1 MAAIELRGLA
11 KSFGAAKVIND
22 LNLTV
27 GSGEFVTLLGPSGC
41 GKSTTLKSIAGLI
54 EPDAGTILIDGIDVT
69 DVPVNRRNI
78 GMVFQSLALFPH
90 MTVEENVMFGLLRRR
105 LPAAD
110 ARTRAI
116 DALRQ
121 VQLADYASRI
131 PAQLSGGQQQ
141 RVALARA
148 FVTKPAM
155 LLLDEPLG
163 ALDRKLREELQIE
176 IRQLTR
182 QLGITSIFV
191 THDQHEAIVLSD
203 RIAVMNCG
211 RIEQIGRPDVV
222 FENPQTP
229 FVAEFVGVSNL
240 LPGRIVSNG
249 GGNVEIAAGIR
260 LHAATD
266 QPVGRTVR
274 VGLRPENA
282 EVFARAD
289 APHGAV
295 QCSVV
300 EAVYQGA
307 QILLELSPLDAGEVR
322 LRARLPTA
330 NRPDKQVRLKAG
342 EHVAVRWRKE
352 SILIYPNN
360 D

>member
-1 MAAIELRGLA
+1 MHRIDALVP
-11 KSFGAAKVIND
+11 FGAAFERMDPKGAVVPIFGNFEGVLD
-22 LNLTV
+22 LL
-27 GSGEFVTLLGPSGC
+27 
-41 GKSTTLKSIAGLI
+41 
-54 EPDAGTILIDGIDVT
+54 DAAV
-69 DVPVNRRNI
+69 
-78 GMVFQSLALFPH
+78 
-90 MTVEENVMFGLLRRR
+90 
-105 LPAAD
+105 
-110 ARTRAI
+110 

-121 VQLADYASRI
+121 VQLTDYARRI

-191 THDQHEAIVLSD
+191 THDQHQAIVLSD
-203 RIAVMNCG
+203 RIAVMNRG
-211 RIEQIGRPDVV
+211 RIEQIDRPEVI

-229 FVAEFVGVSNL
+229 FVAEFVGISNL
-240 LPGRIVSNG
+240 LPGRIVGSS
-249 GGNVEIAAGIR
+249 GGNVEIAGGIR
-260 LHAATD
+260 LSAVTD
-266 QPVGRTVR
+266 RPVGRAVR

-282 EVFARAD
+282 EVFAKSD
-289 APHGAV
+289 APQGAI

-307 QILLELSPLDAGEVR
+307 QILLELAPLGASEIR
-322 LRARLPTA
+322 LRAVLPTA
-330 NRPDKQVRLKAG
+330 NRLDSQMRLKAG
-342 EHVAVRWRKE
+342 EQVAVRWRE
-352 SILIYPNN
+352 DSVLIYL
-360 D
+360 DAH

>member
-1 MAAIELRGLA
+1 MATIELCGLA
-11 KSFGAAKVIND
+11 KSYGAAKVIDD

-41 GKSTTLKSIAGLI
+41 GKSTTLKSIAGLV
-54 EPDAGTILIDGIDVT
+54 EPDAGTILIDGMDVT
-69 DVPVNRRNI
+69 NVPVNRRNI

-105 LPAAD
+105 VPMAD
-110 ARTRAI
+110 AKKRAI

-121 VQLADYASRI
+121 VQLAGYASRI

-182 QLGITSIFV
+182 QLGMTSIFV

-203 RIAVMNCG
+203 RIAVMNRG
-211 RIEQIGRPDVV
+211 RIEQIDRPEAI
-222 FENPQTP
+222 FESPQTP
-229 FVAEFVGVSNL
+229 FVAEFVGVSNM
-240 LPGRIVSNG
+240 LPGRIVANG
-249 GGNVEIAAGIR
+249 GGNVEIDGGIR
-260 LHAATD
+260 LNTATD
-266 QPVGRTVR
+266 QPVGRAVR

-282 EVFARAD
+282 EVFAKTD
-289 APHGAV
+289 APQGAI

-307 QILLELSPLDAGEVR
+307 QILLELAPLAARAIR

-330 NRPDKQVRLKAG
+330 NRSDSQMGLKAG
-342 EHVAVRWRKE
+342 EQVAVRWRKD
-352 SILIYPNN
+352 SILVYPDVN
-360 D
+360 